1 MFLEMRYKT
10 IADNMESF
18 EAAKVGRSPIS
29 SGLAKGMGMGL
40 MNGRDPSLLNS
51 MHLHSL
57 NAPALTLF
65 LNTQQPTHLSPST
78 PLSPFLIKPTWIIP
92 SPLQIQ
98 CILCDLGPL
107 MSSFQLNQT

>member
-51 MHLHSL
+51 MHLHSHYS
-57 NAPALTLF
+57 LTPNNQLISLPLHLYLLFSSNQPGLF
-65 LNTQQPTHLSPST
+65 L
-78 PLSPFLIKPTWIIP
+78 PLSKFNVFFVIW
-92 SPLQIQ
+92 
-98 CILCDLGPL
+98 GP
-107 MSSFQLNQT
+107 